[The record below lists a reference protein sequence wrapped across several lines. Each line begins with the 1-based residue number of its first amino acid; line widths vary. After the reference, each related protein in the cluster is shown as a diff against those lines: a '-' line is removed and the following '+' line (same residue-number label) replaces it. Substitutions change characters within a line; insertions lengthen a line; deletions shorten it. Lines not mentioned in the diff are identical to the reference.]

1 MRGLLYKEY
10 CIFTA
15 QIKTWLAL
23 LLFFIVFSLFTRDIG
38 PLLGGLCASV
48 MIHTFM
54 PFTVERMS
62 RSDRYTGTFPV
73 MRKEIATA
81 RYVCLLS
88 WDAAA
93 VFVFGGTALVLSR
106 LFGEDLAEAGLSLAA
121 VFDVALLMQ
130 VILLPAI
137 YGLGE
142 NRARFAMVAAAA
154 VIAFGGTYAVSR
166 GYLSLTESGVLKITA
181 FCFILSVAA
190 VFPSYL
196 LSAAILEKKD
206 F

>member
-73 MRKEIATA
+73 MRKEIAAA

-106 LFGEDLAEAGLSLAA
+106 LFGEDLAEAGL
-121 VFDVALLMQ
+121 
-130 VILLPAI
+130 
-137 YGLGE
+137 
-142 NRARFAMVAAAA
+142 
-154 VIAFGGTYAVSR
+154 
-166 GYLSLTESGVLKITA
+166 
-181 FCFILSVAA
+181 
-190 VFPSYL
+190 
-196 LSAAILEKKD
+196 
-206 F
+206 